1 MAAHV
6 DWHAAL
12 SEREIPSIQNPAF
25 SRFCHAR
32 GTPATRLTDWL
43 QAEREE
49 AATGFFDS
57 DVEPTVLPLGN
68 KNGKSTDNVPDVSVH
83 ELVFRNGL
91 SIRGGLLVDDYGL
104 GKSVT
109 TLAAI
114 GKDRATNIIH
124 CSFLILC
131 PAALIHT

>member
-32 GTPATRLTDWL
+32 GTPATRLTDWTALDGRDGVSSSVVQSYPVTQL

-68 KNGKSTDNVPDVSVH
+68 KNGKSTDNVPVSSDNLRPSMPQR
-83 ELVFRNGL
+83 ESGMARYLPFLTPMAGCQ
-91 SIRGGLLVDDYGL
+91 
-104 GKSVT
+104 
-109 TLAAI
+109 
-114 GKDRATNIIH
+114 RA
-124 CSFLILC
+124 
-131 PAALIHT
+131 

>member
-32 GTPATRLTDWL
+32 GTPATRLTDWTALDGQDGVSSSVVQSYPVTQL

-49 AATGFFDS
+49 AATGFIDS

-68 KNGKSTDNVPDVSVH
+68 KNGKSTDNVP
-83 ELVFRNGL
+83 
-91 SIRGGLLVDDYGL
+91 
-104 GKSVT
+104 
-109 TLAAI
+109 
-114 GKDRATNIIH
+114 
-124 CSFLILC
+124 
-131 PAALIHT
+131 